1 MIRQPK
7 GAPRA
12 RTAAL
17 TRSQTVSL
25 QEFLDALEKGWLV
38 AVNVET
44 GELQLEGIYWL
55 ALVSRPAF
63 ILPEDCVHSG
73 QEYCEGWLVVPAQWY
88 VLRQQSERGYE
99 LLQPKVWIVVNH
111 IIRLKGLAFRSSQS
125 GPQQR
130 ELRQGGVLVEG

>member
-73 QEYCEGWLVVPAQWY
+73 QEYREGWLVVPAQWY